1 MNWSRITSHNW
12 SRVTSLEA
20 WKGKALEAAWKM
32 RSRPAPGDSTPS
44 WPLNAQELDKIGIRW
59 PKKYKWGLAST
70 WVDPLRYGL
79 AGHVRVELADIPQTH
94 KGIALLDLWI
104 RGKKHNV
111 AIDYLDLPEIDE
123 DHARRCLL
131 YFKMQFASGGY
142 GFENVVPGGYIPN
155 AVDIYGYLPRV
166 RAMADQKSY
175 QYEVYGRFGLGF
187 AQEVRRKACSIL
199 ESQKQ
204 FRWEGSLRVK
214 PYCIS
219 LAEIAHSKICID
231 LPGKGDFCFRLVDYM
246 AVGSCVIAARH
257 RTTLPVPLVEGKH
270 IVYMKDD
277 FSDLVD
283 LCRFYL
289 QNDDA
294 RETLRRNSRAYFDS
308 YLHRDQLAAYYLHC
322 CLKATQQRSEAV
334 SYTPIRRESSRFK
347 NCTS

>member
-1 MNWSRITSHNW
+1 MNWSRLTSRNW

-20 WKGKALEAAWKM
+20 WRGKALEAAWKM
-32 RSRPAPGDSTPS
+32 RSRPAHGDFTPS
-44 WPLNAQELDKIGIRW
+44 WPLDAQELASISIRW
-59 PKKYKWGLAST
+59 PKKYKWGLATT

-79 AGHVRVELADIPQTH
+79 ARYVRVELADIPQTH
-94 KGIALLDLWI
+94 KGIALIEICI

-123 DHARRCLL
+123 DHARRCFL

-155 AVDIYGYLPRV
+155 AVGIYGYLPHV
-166 RAMADQKSY
+166 RAMADRKAY
-175 QYEVYGRFGLGF
+175 RYEVYGRFGLNF
-187 AQEVRRKACSIL
+187 AQEVRRKACSLL
-199 ESQKQ
+199 ENQKH
-204 FRWEGSLRVK
+204 FRWEGSLQVK

-219 LAEIAHSKICID
+219 LSEIAHSKICID
-231 LPGKGDFCFRLVDYM
+231 LPGKGDFCFRLADYM

-257 RTTLPVPLVEGKH
+257 RNTLPVPLVEGKH
-270 IVYMKDD
+270 IVYVKDD

-294 RETLRRNSRAYFDS
+294 REALRRNSRAYFDS
-308 YLHRDQLAAYYLHC
+308 YLHRDQLAAYYLHS
-322 CLKATQQRSEAV
+322 CLKATRKKSAAV
-334 SYTPIRRESSRFK
+334 SYCIQGHEAGAAPYS
-347 NCTS
+347 

>member
-1 MNWSRITSHNW
+1 M
-12 SRVTSLEA
+12 TSLEA
-20 WKGKALEAAWKM
+20 WKGKALEASWKI
-32 RSRPAPGDSTPS
+32 RSRPAIEDFSPS
-44 WPLNAQELDKIGIRW
+44 WPLNARELDTIGIRW
-59 PKKYKWGLAST
+59 PKNYKWGLANQ
-70 WVDPLRYGL
+70 WVDPLRYGF
-79 AGHVRVELADIPQTH
+79 ARHVRVELAEIPQTH
-94 KGIALLDLWI
+94 RGIALVEIWI

-142 GFENVVPGGYIPN
+142 RFENVVPGGYIPN
-155 AVDIYGYLPRV
+155 AVHIYRYLPHV
-166 RAMADQKSY
+166 RAMADEKSY

-199 ESQKQ
+199 ESQKH

-219 LAEIAHSKICID
+219 LSEIAHSKICID

-257 RTTLPVPLVEGKH
+257 RTALPVPLIEGKH

-294 RETLRRNSRAYFDS
+294 REALRRNSRAYFDR
-308 YLHRDQLAAYYLHC
+308 YLHRDQLAAYYLHS
-322 CLKATQQRSEAV
+322 CLRATQQKSQTI
-334 SYTPIRRESSRFK
+334 SYQIQGQTAGRAPYS
-347 NCTS
+347 